1 MRRPFLWVRAALDC
15 DRFSEQS
22 TGCLRSQL
30 FPWLD
35 TRVRVVSFHCSILGF
50 VEESTLFAWALA
62 YSQESEASDLAQ
74 ADRVTAKSR
83 RVGWTSFQKQFK
95 GEAESHRG

>member
-1 MRRPFLWVRAALDC
+1 MLAVPVTPLVGYPGQSHLILLLHPWVCRGIY
-15 DRFSEQS
+15 S
-22 TGCLRSQL
+22 
-30 FPWLD
+30 
-35 TRVRVVSFHCSILGF
+35 V
-50 VEESTLFAWALA
+50 FAWALA

-95 GEAESHRG
+95 EEAESRRG